1 MQGYLQAQVYLEMP
15 LKEAEKLL
23 VTEKHLVEEHQSS
36 AKDYIYR
43 ALLYGYIYWRCSE
56 HKHSISYGSLSSPDR

>member
-23 VTEKHLVEEHQSS
+23 VTDKHLVEEHQGS
-36 AKDYIYR
+36 AKDFIYR
-43 ALLYGYIYWRCSE
+43 APAVWLYLLA
-56 HKHSISYGSLSSPDR
+56 LL

>member
-23 VTEKHLVEEHQSS
+23 VTDKHLVEEHQGS
-36 AKDYIYR
+36 AKDFI
-43 ALLYGYIYWRCSE
+43 
-56 HKHSISYGSLSSPDR
+56 